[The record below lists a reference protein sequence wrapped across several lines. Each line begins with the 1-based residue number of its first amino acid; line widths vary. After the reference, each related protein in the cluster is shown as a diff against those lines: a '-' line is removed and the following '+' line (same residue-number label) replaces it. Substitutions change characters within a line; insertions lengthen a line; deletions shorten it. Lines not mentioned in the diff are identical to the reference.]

1 MRIYSHASGTNKKNL
16 LKIIHLPI
24 TRIATKGLQKFV
36 DIFSL
41 YQQTICAKMMCGPN
55 LHNAECGGGDR
66 VGEVTTRGR
75 HGAHNAH
82 TALSLRVTC
91 SHQLLI

>member
-1 MRIYSHASGTNKKNL
+1 MPAAQIKKTFLKSFIYLLQELQQKDYKNSLTFLACTNRQYV
-16 LKIIHLPI
+16 LKWC
-24 TRIATKGLQKFV
+24 V
-36 DIFSL
+36 
-41 YQQTICAKMMCGPN
+41 CGPN

>member
-1 MRIYSHASGTNKKNL
+1 
-16 LKIIHLPI
+16 
-24 TRIATKGLQKFV
+24 
-36 DIFSL
+36 
-41 YQQTICAKMMCGPN
+41 MCGPN